1 MNHSAELSRIS
12 RGPSLELHFD
22 KGRLAAQGWGGV
34 WYTRE
39 KKDSKIGYGT
49 KRWA

>member
-1 MNHSAELSRIS
+1 MHDSAELSRIS
-12 RGPSLELHFD
+12 RGLSLGLHFD
-22 KGRLAAQGWGGV
+22 KERLAAQGWGGI
-34 WYTRE
+34 WDTRE